1 MVNSREKGARGER
14 EALDNLKAWWG
25 GEPWKRRG
33 LGQKGADITTPPDFP
48 WTVEVKNT
56 AQYLFRHLMFPNQ
69 ILKDHIQQTID
80 QVEGDKK
87 PLLVSKIE
95 RHWMVATF
103 DDHAIPICNHIT
115 MWLFGYYITW
125 TTLEEFIK
133 RENERLSNSRKLT

>member
-1 MVNSREKGARGER
+1 MVNSRQKGARGER
-14 EALDNLKAWWG
+14 DALDNLRAWWG

-69 ILKDHIQQTID
+69 VLKDHIKQTLD

-95 RHWMVATF
+95 RNWMVATF
-103 DDHAIPICNHIT
+103 EALPKPDCNHIVT
-115 MWLFGYYITW
+115 KLPGYEITW

-133 RENERLSNSRKLT
+133 RENERLPNSRKLT